1 MEKKM
6 SIAPTRRVGS
16 SVSASRADK
25 SYAAARLNT
34 QFVEMI
40 DTNNNV
46 LVRDETNEHHSQE
59 SFFQEKNDT
68 SSQKPVSADAPYVAS
83 SIEALAVSGVF
94 EEEANKNDSQSNHK
108 VGVYDNNQSI
118 IRDEELERTGRNYLK
133 HFYEKNEHIADVD
146 EFV

>member
-1 MEKKM
+1 M

-16 SVSASRADK
+16 STSAPRADK
-25 SYAAARLNT
+25 SYAAARLNS

-46 LVRDETNEHHSQE
+46 LVRDENNERHPQE
-59 SFFQEKNDT
+59 PFAKEKNDAAP
-68 SSQKPVSADAPYVAS
+68 QKQFSADTPYVAS

-94 EEEANKNDSQSNHK
+94 DEETPESDNASNHK

-118 IRDEELERTGRNYLK
+118 IRDEELERTGRSYLK

>member
-1 MEKKM
+1 M

-16 SVSASRADK
+16 STSAPRADK
-25 SYAAARLNT
+25 SYAADRLNT

-46 LVRDETNEHHSQE
+46 LVRDENNEHHAQPPLADEAPDKHFSSE
-59 SFFQEKNDT
+59 ISPDT
-68 SSQKPVSADAPYVAS
+68 AYVAS

-94 EEEANKNDSQSNHK
+94 DESEPASEASDNHK

-118 IRDEELERTGRNYLK
+118 IRDEELEKTGRNYLK
-133 HFYEKNEHIADVD
+133 HFYEKNEHLKDVD
-146 EFV
+146 ELV

>member
-1 MEKKM
+1 M

-16 SVSASRADK
+16 STTAPRADK
-25 SYAAARLNT
+25 SFAATRQNS

-46 LVRDETNEHHSQE
+46 LVRDEDTPQHNQQSPN
-59 SFFQEKNDT
+59 QEKQ
-68 SSQKPVSADAPYVAS
+68 QKEPEKGISADTAYVAS

-94 EEEANKNDSQSNHK
+94 EEENSPSNNN
-108 VGVYDNNQSI
+108 VGIYDNNQSI
-118 IRDEELERTGRNYLK
+118 IRDEELERTGRSYLK
-133 HFYEKNEHIADVD
+133 HFYEKNEHFIDVD

>member
-1 MEKKM
+1 M

-16 SVSASRADK
+16 SGSAPRADK
-25 SYAAARLNT
+25 SYAAARLDT

-46 LVRDETNEHHSQE
+46 LVRDETSEHHAQE
-59 SFFQEKNDT
+59 PFSKEKPEKAP
-68 SSQKPVSADAPYVAS
+68 QKPFSPDTPYVAS

-94 EEEANKNDSQSNHK
+94 EEETAESDAGNNHK

-118 IRDEELERTGRNYLK
+118 IRDEELERTGRSYLK

>member
-1 MEKKM
+1 M

-59 SFFQEKNDT
+59 SFSQEKNDT

-108 VGVYDNNQSI
+108 VGVYDNNQSMVK
-118 IRDEELERTGRNYLK
+118 DKAQEQFSHSYLK
-133 HFYEKNEHIADVD
+133 HFYERNEIIEEVD
-146 EFV
+146 ELV